1 MSIVKGTE
9 FNAERVSFSE
19 PKADSNGKKLVF
31 VNYNGSKFRIQ
42 TPRLRAPLGMSKW
55 ENEKGDTFEISLDL
69 EKDSAFHRNMLA
81 LDALITREIKSKS
94 KEWVGGKV
102 KVNDDYITNTYKPI
116 VKPPY
121 DKEGNLLEQYSD
133 RIKLKVMTDKEYT
146 KFVSEKKYN
155 TELGFYDSDKNRIE
169 ATPDNYHLV
178 CPKGSHLVGLAE
190 LAYISIGSL
199 GISPVFRLVQA
210 KVEQNKTVLTE
221 FSMLDLEDD
230 TETTEATPETVTG
243 DVIEEAEEP
252 ESESESEDP
261 STTKTWADSVETE
274 TLPEPAASKTKRR
287 VVKVGK

>member
-19 PKADSNGKKLVF
+19 PKADTNGKKLVF

-155 TELGFYDSDKNRIE
+155 TELGFYDSDKNRID

-221 FSMLDLEDD
+221 FSMLDIEDED
-230 TETTEATPETVTG
+230 HTETETATATEKTV
-243 DVIEEAEEP
+243 EAVD
-252 ESESESEDP
+252 ESEESESEDEV
-261 STTKTWADSVETE
+261 KEANTWADSVETE

>member
-19 PKADSNGKKLVF
+19 PKADNNGKKLVF

-55 ENEKGDTFEISLDL
+55 ENEKGDTFEISMDL
-69 EKDSAFHRNMLA
+69 EKDTAFYRNMKE
-81 LDALITREIKSKS
+81 LDDCITREIKSKS
-94 KEWVGGKV
+94 KDWVGGKV

-121 DKEGNLLEQYSD
+121 DKEGNLLEQYND
-133 RIKLKVMTDKEYT
+133 RIKFKVMTDKDYT

-155 TELGFYDSDKNRIE
+155 TELGFYDGDKNRID
-169 ATPDNYHLV
+169 ANPSDYHLV
-178 CPKGSHLVGLAE
+178 CPKGSYIVGLAE
-190 LAYISIGSL
+190 LAYISIGSM

-221 FSMLDLEDD
+221 FSMLDLDDDEETPEAIETVETPKDVEDSED
-230 TETTEATPETVTG
+230 ETEAPEETKDWG
-243 DVIEEAEEP
+243 DEVAEEL
-252 ESESESEDP
+252 S
-261 STTKTWADSVETE
+261 
-274 TLPEPAASKTKRR
+274 EPAPSKTKKRT
-287 VVKVGK
+287 VKVNK